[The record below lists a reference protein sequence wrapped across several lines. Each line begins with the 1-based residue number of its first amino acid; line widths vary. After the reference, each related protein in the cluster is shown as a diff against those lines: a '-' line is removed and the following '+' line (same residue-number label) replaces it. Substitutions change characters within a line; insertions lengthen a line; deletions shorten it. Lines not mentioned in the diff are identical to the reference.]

1 MNQQERDFTEM
12 VLKALFGENYGQK
25 VEVTDYGRTMV
36 IREKS
41 DKKGGDESGA

>member
-1 MNQQERDFTEM
+1 MNQQEQDFADM

-36 IREKS
+36 IREKP
-41 DKKGGDESGA
+41 DTKGGGDNGE